1 MMDIV
6 YFIVKCLAVFV
17 GALYIF
23 HLLTR
28 KYVNPYTLDIYF
40 GKKGCGKSCTLSR
53 LATKYHKLGWTVFCD
68 FDNTNLEFVH
78 QIDMEHLY
86 EYRFPPNSL
95 LLIDEINL
103 YWDNRDFAKFPKE
116 LQKWFRFQRRKRC
129 KVIMF
134 SQTYDCD
141 KKLRDLADR
150 LYICERFARIFTS
163 ITAYSKK
170 VVIID
175 ANERRDT
182 AIMTDTFVKG
192 PIWTKQFTFIPKW
205 KEAHNSFIDDD
216 PKLKDALHPDAP
228 SAPAVPSVQVDIQSL
243 LNNLDSAA
251 TSE

>member
-6 YFIVKCLAVFV
+6 YFIVECLAVFV
-17 GALYIF
+17 GLLFVF

-53 LATKYHKLGWTVFCD
+53 LASKYHKLGWTVFSD
-68 FDNTNLEFVH
+68 KDNTRLPFVH

-86 EYRFPPNSL
+86 KYRFPPNSL

-116 LQKWFRFQRRKRC
+116 LQTWFRFQRRYRC
-129 KVIMF
+129 KVILF

-150 LYICERFARIFTS
+150 LYICQRFARIFTS

-170 VVIID
+170 VVVID

-205 KEAHNSFIDDD
+205 KENHDSFLDADSGLI
-216 PKLKDALHPDAP
+216 DALQPTEAPKPDIP
-228 SAPAVPSVQVDIQSL
+228 PVQVDISSL
-243 LNNLDSAA
+243 MNSTGLS
-251 TSE
+251 